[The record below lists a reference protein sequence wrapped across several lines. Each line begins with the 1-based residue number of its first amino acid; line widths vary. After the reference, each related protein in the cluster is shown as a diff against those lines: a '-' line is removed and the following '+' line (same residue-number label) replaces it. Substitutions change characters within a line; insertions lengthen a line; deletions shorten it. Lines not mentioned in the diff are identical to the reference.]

1 MSRLAKFDRDLVL
14 ERAMQA
20 FWDQG
25 YCSTSVATLTKTTQL
40 NPGSIYAAF
49 ESKQGLF
56 LATLDH
62 YGKRSVEEITQT
74 LNSAETPLE
83 GIRELFRQL
92 ATNVKKPESARSCFL
107 VNTVLDASRHNA
119 MVRERVNHYFDLIES
134 GFRNALASAQDN
146 GELGIDKNPRTL
158 ATFIMTTIWGL
169 RVLLVTGADQDKV
182 ESVLDQLF
190 VLLD

>member
-92 ATNVKKPESARSCFL
+92 ATNVKNPESERSCFL
-107 VNTVLDASRHNA
+107 VNTVLDTSRHNS

-134 GFRNALASAQDN
+134 GFSNALVSAQDN
-146 GELGIDKNPRTL
+146 GELAIDKNPRTL

-190 VLLD
+190 ILLD